1 MLYPDDNQPCAAGG
15 DLDCYQECL
24 VLIKLHPETPKETK
38 PLGIWFVYGTDYN
51 AYPVSV
57 FNDELEARRSMES
70 YEQIVFW
77 PFGVKWHD
85 VKSV

>member
-1 MLYPDDNQPCAAGG
+1 MLCPEDNQPCTGGG
-15 DLDCYQECL
+15 DFACYQECL
-24 VLIKLHPETPKETK
+24 NLIKPHPTTQKETK

-70 YEQIVFW
+70 YEKVVFW
-77 PFGVKWHD
+77 PFGVKWND
-85 VKSV
+85 ITGV